1 MPRDGSRMS
10 SLTFVALVHVA
21 AFYLLTLS
29 PARGAISKASAM
41 MVTLISEQPKAQ
53 PTTKSTELP
62 KPLPVKPVVTRPEPV
77 PIPLVAATTA
87 PADITAPPPV
97 PQPPAQPA
105 RPVQTRLAQVAAV
118 VPPQFYADYLDN
130 PAPVYPRL
138 SKRLGEVGNVMLMV
152 FVDAEGRPGQIDI
165 QTTSRFE
172 RLDQAAI
179 EAVRR
184 WKFVAAKQG
193 QKAVAAWVLVPI
205 HFSLKS

>member
-10 SLTFVALVHVA
+10 SLTVAALVHVA

-29 PARGAISKASAM
+29 PAREAITKASAM
-41 MVTLISEQPKAQ
+41 MVTLISEQPKAE
-53 PTTKSTELP
+53 PKPTELP
-62 KPLPVKPVVTRPEPV
+62 KPLPVKPVVSRPEPV
-77 PIPLVAATTA
+77 PIPLVATTTA

-97 PQPPAQPA
+97 PQPPEQPIRPAQ
-105 RPVQTRLAQVAAV
+105 TGLAQTVTV
-118 VPPQFYADYLDN
+118 VPPRFDADYLDN
-130 PAPVYPRL
+130 PAPIYPRL
-138 SKRLGEVGNVMLMV
+138 SKRLGEVGNVMLIV

-172 RLDQAAI
+172 RLDQAAV

-193 QKAVAAWVLVPI
+193 QKTVAAWVLVPI